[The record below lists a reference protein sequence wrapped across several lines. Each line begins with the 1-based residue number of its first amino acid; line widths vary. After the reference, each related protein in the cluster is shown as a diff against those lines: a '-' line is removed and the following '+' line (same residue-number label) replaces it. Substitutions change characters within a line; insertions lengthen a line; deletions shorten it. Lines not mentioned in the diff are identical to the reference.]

1 MSGIKSRNS
10 PEDRRIQRTRR
21 SLREA
26 LVALMI
32 ERGYEALTVQD
43 ILDRANVGR
52 STFYTHFRDKDE
64 LLVSGLEQLR
74 AALAE
79 VQIKARSRGRGLE
92 SALAFTL
99 PLFEHV
105 HSHRA
110 LHKMIAGRESGAMVH
125 REFQKMFAS
134 LARQELTPFAS
145 RGADGKATLDLLVAF
160 LASSLH
166 GIVAE
171 WLDHHPRLSP
181 MEVHERF
188 QKIAMPGVRATLD
201 RSANRMEG
209 R

>member
-1 MSGIKSRNS
+1 MSGIKRRN
-10 PEDRRIQRTRR
+10 PGEDRRIQRTQR

-64 LLVSGLEQLR
+64 LLVSGLDQLR

-79 VQIKARSRGRGLE
+79 VQAKARSHGRGLE

-125 REFQKMFAS
+125 REFHKMFAS
-134 LARQELTPFAS
+134 LARQELTPFAFRS
-145 RGADGKATLDLLVAF
+145 AGGTVTLDLLIAF
-160 LASSLH
+160 LATSLY

-181 MEVHERF
+181 LEVHERF
-188 QKIAMPGVRATLD
+188 QKMAMPGVRAMMS
-201 RSANRMEG
+201 RSIALQEAK
-209 R
+209 

>member
-1 MSGIKSRNS
+1 MSGIRSRNS
-10 PEDRRIQRTRR
+10 REDRRVQRTRQ

-52 STFYTHFRDKDE
+52 STFYTHFRDMDE
-64 LLVSGLEQLR
+64 LLVSGLDVLR

-79 VQIKARSRGRGLE
+79 VQAKARSRGHGME
-92 SALAFTL
+92 SSLAFTL

-110 LHKMIAGRESGAMVH
+110 LHKMIAGRQSGAMVH

-134 LARQELTPFAS
+134 LARQELAPFAS
-145 RGADGKATLDLLVAF
+145 KGTEGKVTLDLLIAF
-160 LASSLH
+160 LATSLY
-166 GIVAE
+166 GVMAE

-181 MEVHERF
+181 LEVHERF
-188 QKIAMPGVRATLD
+188 QKMAVPGVKAIMGSRIPLEA
-201 RSANRMEG
+201 R
-209 R
+209 